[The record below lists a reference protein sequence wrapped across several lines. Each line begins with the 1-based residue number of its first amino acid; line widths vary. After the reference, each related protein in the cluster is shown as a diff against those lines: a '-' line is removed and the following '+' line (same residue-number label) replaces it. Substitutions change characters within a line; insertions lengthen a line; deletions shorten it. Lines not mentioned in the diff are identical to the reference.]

1 MAWRWS
7 TGGGVAGRRGSFPEL
22 AVKHISTF
30 HLDQRRLGFHV
41 FSGELDGINQKQ
53 AQFVRSEAPMMV
65 GVKSVVANLSRE
77 NTGFI
82 TLV

>member
-1 MAWRWS
+1 MSPSWQLS
-7 TGGGVAGRRGSFPEL
+7 TSVHFT
-22 AVKHISTF
+22 STK
-30 HLDQRRLGFHV
+30 RRLGFHV

-77 NTGFI
+77 NTSFI